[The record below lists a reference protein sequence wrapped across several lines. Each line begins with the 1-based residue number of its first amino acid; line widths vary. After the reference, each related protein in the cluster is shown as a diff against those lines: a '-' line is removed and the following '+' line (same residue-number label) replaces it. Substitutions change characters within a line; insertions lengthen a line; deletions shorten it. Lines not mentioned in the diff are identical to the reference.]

1 MSLNRAQTD
10 QVSDSNHDVVRV
22 PPRPR
27 HDADMEIARR
37 PDAPVDTGAQIPLR
51 RDGGR
56 PQALGHAAVRR
67 RSRRCRLVEA
77 EGCPEGL
84 REVLPARGHRD
95 VQRWNGEGKG

>member
-1 MSLNRAQTD
+1 M
-10 QVSDSNHDVVRV
+10 SDSNHDVVRV

-56 PQALGHAAVRR
+56 PQALGHVAVRR
-67 RSRRCRLVEA
+67 RDD
-77 EGCPEGL
+77 
-84 REVLPARGHRD
+84 RD
-95 VQRWNGEGKG
+95 DDGSVSNYGYRDQQKGVAVC